1 MLPPRSTDSRAKASR
16 RSRLRAT
23 ASTLC
28 PGRASSRAK
37 ASPIPEEAPVTTV
50 HPLPELSPLIRDI
63 RSRIDFGVT
72 PDFGL
77 AGQDVPFSL
86 ILLGEGI
93 LYGHFHV
100 AR

>member
-1 MLPPRSTDSRAKASR
+1 M
-16 RSRLRAT
+16 
-23 ASTLC
+23 
-28 PGRASSRAK
+28 
-37 ASPIPEEAPVTTV
+37 TTV

-86 ILLGEGI
+86 ILLGERI
-93 LYGHFHV
+93 LDGHFHV